1 MLMGLLMGL
10 LMAVDGY
17 LIIYLF
23 IISVL
28 SVMDY
33 KIVVLVIITLFIGA
47 NVLCGCCRF
56 PIFDMMTGQSSCPA
70 SDVVTEGLLDKTD
83 PGPPGSNQSVLQAK
97 KDIIDANAKT
107 IPALVQA
114 VNDTANQQE
123 KNKNKLG
130 FMNIGDI
137 GSVINNTFGAGGVGA
152 QPRQGVI
159 TTGTKEGMTTLGSD
173 VNEIQ
178 NSDVAGMWVTKAN
191 TYASEFG
198 YGTLNNAGAA
208 YTADEP
214 LKNGELVIFAKNK
227 SKPECCPSPYSTST
241 GCVCMT
247 PEQINY
253 LNTRGGNRT
262 SDSGV

>member
-1 MLMGLLMGL
+1 
-10 LMAVDGY
+10 
-17 LIIYLF
+17 
-23 IISVL
+23 
-28 SVMDY
+28 MDY

-107 IPALVQA
+107 IPALVQS

-123 KNKNKLG
+123 KNKLG

-137 GSVINNTFGAGGVGA
+137 GAVFNNTFGAGGGGA
-152 QPRQGVI
+152 QPRQGFI

-173 VNEIQ
+173 VNEVQ

-214 LKNGELVIFAKNK
+214 LKNGELVMFAKNK
-227 SKPECCPSPYSTST
+227 SKPECCPAPYSTST

-262 SDSGV
+262 SDSGI

>member
-1 MLMGLLMGL
+1 M
-10 LMAVDGY
+10 Y
-17 LIIYLF
+17 
-23 IISVL
+23 
-28 SVMDY
+28 Y
-33 KIVVLVIITLFIGA
+33 KIAILGIIALFIGA
-47 NVLCGCCRF
+47 NLLCGCCRY
-56 PIFDMMTGQSSCPA
+56 PIFDMITGNSTCPA
-70 SDVVTEGLLDKTD
+70 TVVTEGNTNLKKSDAD
-83 PGPPGSNQSVLQAK
+83 SGAPGSKQSVERAK
-97 KDIIDANAKT
+97 EDIIKVSAKT
-107 IPALVQA
+107 TPALVQS
-114 VNDTANQQE
+114 VIDTSSSD
-123 KNKNKLG
+123 KKVG
-130 FMNIGDI
+130 FMNIGDMSTVLNNALGGI
-137 GSVINNTFGAGGVGA
+137 TGGSGA

-173 VNEIQ
+173 VNEVQ

-198 YGTLNNAGAA
+198 YGTLNTAGAA

-214 LKNGELVIFAKNK
+214 LKNGELVMFAKNK
-227 SKPECCPSPYSTST
+227 SKPECCPAPYSTST

>member
-1 MLMGLLMGL
+1 
-10 LMAVDGY
+10 
-17 LIIYLF
+17 
-23 IISVL
+23 
-28 SVMDY
+28 MDY
-33 KIVVLVIITLFIGA
+33 KIIILVIITLFIGA
-47 NVLCGCCRF
+47 NLLCGCCMY
-56 PIFDMMTGQSSCPA
+56 PIFDMITGNSTCPA
-70 SDVVTEGLLDKTD
+70 SNAESVKEGNTNLQKSD
-83 PGPPGSNQSVLQAK
+83 PGAPGSNQSVERAK
-97 KDIIDANAKT
+97 QDIIDVSNVGV
-107 IPALVQA
+107 PALVQS
-114 VNDTANQQE
+114 VNDTSSKQAAP
-123 KNKNKLG
+123 KLG
-130 FMNIGDI
+130 FMNIGDMS
-137 GSVINNTFGAGGVGA
+137 SVINTALGSISGSGA
-152 QPRQGVI
+152 QPRQGFI

-173 VNEIQ
+173 VNEVQ

>member
-1 MLMGLLMGL
+1 M
-10 LMAVDGY
+10 Y
-17 LIIYLF
+17 
-23 IISVL
+23 
-28 SVMDY
+28 Y
-33 KIVVLVIITLFIGA
+33 KIAILGIIALFIGA
-47 NVLCGCCRF
+47 NLLCGCCRY
-56 PIFDMMTGQSSCPA
+56 PIFDMITGNSTCPA
-70 SDVVTEGLLDKTD
+70 TVVTEGNTNLKKSDAD
-83 PGPPGSNQSVLQAK
+83 SGAPGSKQSVERAK
-97 KDIIDANAKT
+97 EDIIKVSAKT
-107 IPALVQA
+107 TPALVQS
-114 VNDTANQQE
+114 VNDTSSSD
-123 KNKNKLG
+123 KKVG
-130 FMNIGDI
+130 FMNIGDMSTVLNNALGGI
-137 GSVINNTFGAGGVGA
+137 TGGSVA

-173 VNEIQ
+173 VNEVQ

-214 LKNGELVIFAKNK
+214 LKNGELVMFAKNK

>member
-1 MLMGLLMGL
+1 VKEG
-10 LMAVDGY
+10 
-17 LIIYLF
+17 
-23 IISVL
+23 
-28 SVMDY
+28 
-33 KIVVLVIITLFIGA
+33 ITNLQKSDSGA
-47 NVLCGCCRF
+47 
-56 PIFDMMTGQSSCPA
+56 
-70 SDVVTEGLLDKTD
+70 
-83 PGPPGSNQSVLQAK
+83 PGSNQSVVQAK
-97 KDIIDANAKT
+97 QDIIDVSARAV
-107 IPALVQA
+107 PALVQTI
-114 VNDTANQQE
+114 NDTKPAD
-123 KNKNKLG
+123 KKLG
-130 FMNIGDI
+130 FMNIGDL
-137 GSVINNTFGAGGVGA
+137 GSVINTALGGSGA
-152 QPRQGVI
+152 QPRQGFI
-159 TTGTKEGMTTLGSD
+159 TSTTKEGMTTLGSD

>member
-1 MLMGLLMGL
+1 MYYKLAILG
-10 LMAVDGY
+10 
-17 LIIYLF
+17 IIA
-23 IISVL
+23 
-28 SVMDY
+28 
-33 KIVVLVIITLFIGA
+33 LFIGA
-47 NVLCGCCRF
+47 NLLCGCCRY
-56 PIFDMMTGQSSCPA
+56 PIFDMLTGNSTCPA
-70 SDVVTEGLLDKTD
+70 EVVTEGNTNLKTSD
-83 PGPPGSNQSVLQAK
+83 ADAGAPGSNQSVERAK
-97 KDIIDANAKT
+97 NDIIKVSAKT
-107 IPALVQA
+107 TPALVQS
-114 VNDTANQQE
+114 VNDTSSSSE
-123 KNKNKLG
+123 KKVG
-130 FMNIGDI
+130 FMNIGDMSTVLNNAFSGI
-137 GSVINNTFGAGGVGA
+137 TGGSGA

-173 VNEIQ
+173 VNEVQ

-214 LKNGELVIFAKNK
+214 LKNGELVMFAKNK

>member
-1 MLMGLLMGL
+1 M
-10 LMAVDGY
+10 Y
-17 LIIYLF
+17 
-23 IISVL
+23 
-28 SVMDY
+28 Y
-33 KIVVLVIITLFIGA
+33 KIIILVIITLFIGA
-47 NVLCGCCRF
+47 NLLCGCCMY
-56 PIFDMMTGQSSCPA
+56 PIFDMITGKSSCSA
-70 SDVVTEGLLDKTD
+70 SKAESVKEGNANLNKSDA
-83 PGPPGSNQSVLQAK
+83 GAPGSTQSVERAK
-97 KDIIDANAKT
+97 QDIIDVSSKAV
-107 IPALVQA
+107 PALVQS
-114 VNDTANQQE
+114 VNDTSAKKTE
-123 KNKNKLG
+123 DKKLG
-130 FMNIGDI
+130 FMNIGDLS
-137 GSVINNTFGAGGVGA
+137 SVINTALGGSGSGSGGA

>member
-1 MLMGLLMGL
+1 M
-10 LMAVDGY
+10 Y
-17 LIIYLF
+17 
-23 IISVL
+23 
-28 SVMDY
+28 Y
-33 KIVVLVIITLFIGA
+33 KIVILVIITLFIGA
-47 NVLCGCCRF
+47 NLLCGCCMY
-56 PIFDMMTGQSSCPA
+56 PIFDMITGNSTCPV
-70 SDVVTEGLLDKTD
+70 SNDESVQEGNTNLKKSD
-83 PGPPGSNQSVLQAK
+83 PGVPGSNQSVVQAK
-97 KDIIDANAKT
+97 QDIIDVSGRSV
-107 IPALVQA
+107 PALVQS
-114 VNDTANQQE
+114 VNDTSSAA
-123 KNKNKLG
+123 KKVG
-130 FMNIGDI
+130 FMNIGDMSTVFNTAL
-137 GSVINNTFGAGGVGA
+137 GSITGGGSGA
-152 QPRQGVI
+152 QPRQGFI

-262 SDSGV
+262 SDSGI

>member
-1 MLMGLLMGL
+1 M
-10 LMAVDGY
+10 Y
-17 LIIYLF
+17 
-23 IISVL
+23 
-28 SVMDY
+28 Y
-33 KIVVLVIITLFIGA
+33 KIAILGIIALFIGA
-47 NVLCGCCRF
+47 NLLCGCCRY
-56 PIFDMMTGQSSCPA
+56 PIFDMITGNSTCPA
-70 SDVVTEGLLDKTD
+70 TVVTEGNTNLKKSDAD
-83 PGPPGSNQSVLQAK
+83 SGAPGSKQSVERAK
-97 KDIIDANAKT
+97 EDIIKVSAKT
-107 IPALVQA
+107 TPALVQS
-114 VNDTANQQE
+114 VNDTSSSD
-123 KNKNKLG
+123 KKVG
-130 FMNIGDI
+130 FMNIGDM
-137 GSVINNTFGAGGVGA
+137 STVINNALGGITGGGGGGA

-173 VNEIQ
+173 VNEVQ

-214 LKNGELVIFAKNK
+214 LKNGELVMFAKNK

>member
-1 MLMGLLMGL
+1 M
-10 LMAVDGY
+10 Y
-17 LIIYLF
+17 
-23 IISVL
+23 
-28 SVMDY
+28 Y
-33 KIVVLVIITLFIGA
+33 KIAILGIIALFIGA
-47 NVLCGCCRF
+47 NLLCGCCRY
-56 PIFDMMTGQSSCPA
+56 PIFDMITGNSTCPA
-70 SDVVTEGLLDKTD
+70 TVVTEGNTNLKKSDAD
-83 PGPPGSNQSVLQAK
+83 SGAPGSKQSVERAK
-97 KDIIDANAKT
+97 EDIIKVSAKT
-107 IPALVQA
+107 TPALVQS
-114 VNDTANQQE
+114 VNDTSSSD
-123 KNKNKLG
+123 KKVG
-130 FMNIGDI
+130 FMNIGDMSTVLNNALGGI
-137 GSVINNTFGAGGVGA
+137 TGGSGA

-173 VNEIQ
+173 VNEVQ

-214 LKNGELVIFAKNK
+214 LKNGELVMFAKNK

>member
-1 MLMGLLMGL
+1 M
-10 LMAVDGY
+10 Y
-17 LIIYLF
+17 
-23 IISVL
+23 
-28 SVMDY
+28 Y
-33 KIVVLVIITLFIGA
+33 KIVILVIITLFIGA
-47 NVLCGCCRF
+47 NLLCGCCRY
-56 PIFDMMTGQSSCPA
+56 PIFDMITGNSSCSA
-70 SDVVTEGLLDKTD
+70 SSAAGVKEGLLDKKD
-83 PGPPGSNQSVLQAK
+83 AGPPGSNQSVEQAK
-97 KDIIDANAKT
+97 KDIIDATSKT
-107 IPALVQA
+107 VPALVQST
-114 VNDTANQQE
+114 NDTATKKDE
-123 KNKNKLG
+123 KKLG
-130 FMNIGDI
+130 FMNIGDL
-137 GSVINNTFGAGGVGA
+137 GSVINTAFGGGGGA
-152 QPRQGVI
+152 QPRQGAI
-159 TTGTKEGMTTLGSD
+159 TSGTKEGMTTLGSD

>member
-1 MLMGLLMGL
+1 
-10 LMAVDGY
+10 MAVDGY

-70 SDVVTEGLLDKTD
+70 SDVVTEGLLNNTD

-107 IPALVQA
+107 IPALVQS

-123 KNKNKLG
+123 KNKLG

-137 GSVINNTFGAGGVGA
+137 GAVFNNTFGADGVGA
-152 QPRQGVI
+152 QPRQGFI

-173 VNEIQ
+173 VNEVQ

-214 LKNGELVIFAKNK
+214 LKNGELVMFAKNK

-241 GCVCMT
+241 GCVCIT

-262 SDSGV
+262 CDAGV

>member
-1 MLMGLLMGL
+1 
-10 LMAVDGY
+10 
-17 LIIYLF
+17 
-23 IISVL
+23 
-28 SVMDY
+28 MDY

-56 PIFDMMTGQSSCPA
+56 PVFDMMTGKSSCPA

-107 IPALVQA
+107 IPALVQS

-123 KNKNKLG
+123 KNKLG

-137 GSVINNTFGAGGVGA
+137 GSVINNAFGAGGVGA
-152 QPRQGVI
+152 QPRQGFI

-173 VNEIQ
+173 VNEVQ

-214 LKNGELVIFAKNK
+214 LKNGELVMFAKNK
-227 SKPECCPSPYSTST
+227 SKPECCPAPYSTST
-241 GCVCMT
+241 GCICMT

-262 SDSGV
+262 SDSGI

>member
-1 MLMGLLMGL
+1 
-10 LMAVDGY
+10 
-17 LIIYLF
+17 
-23 IISVL
+23 
-28 SVMDY
+28 MDY
-33 KIVVLVIITLFIGA
+33 KIIILVIVTLFIGA
-47 NVLCGCCRF
+47 NLLCGCCRY
-56 PIFDMMTGQSSCPA
+56 PIFDMITGQSSCSA
-70 SDVVTEGLLDKTD
+70 SAAVTEGMLDKKD
-83 PGPPGSNQSVLQAK
+83 PGPPGSNQSVAQAQ
-97 KDIIDANAKT
+97 KDVIDISGKT
-107 IPALVQA
+107 VPALVQS
-114 VNDTANQQE
+114 VSDTE
-123 KNKNKLG
+123 KKKEEKTLG
-130 FMNIGDI
+130 FMNIGDM
-137 GSVINNTFGAGGVGA
+137 STVINNALGGITGGGGGGGA
-152 QPRQGVI
+152 QPRQGFI

-173 VNEIQ
+173 VNEVQ

-262 SDSGV
+262 SDSGI